1 VREHILERDVPH
13 ERDVEVFSMR
23 GANVTIPLLV
33 EFYHALPQRRANEAD
48 EIWNQRWQTGLE
60 NFKHEALARYNEG
73 TLQRLLDYGTIEGRQ
88 AAVLALSLVG
98 TVRSNEALAALLHDE
113 DVTVRH
119 MAADAMWA
127 IWFRADSPENN
138 QELQRLMQL
147 NPQDPDKIRTGFEAL
162 LKKAPRFAEAYNQ
175 RAVHYFRLGDYQ
187 KSIED
192 CEKVLK
198 LNPFHF
204 GAAGGLAQ
212 CYMKQNKLR
221 SALRAFRRAFRINPN
236 LEGMHQVIRS
246 LERLLG
252 EEGKK

>member
-1 VREHILERDVPH
+1 V
-13 ERDVEVFSMR
+13 S
-23 GANVTIPLLV
+23 IPLLV
-33 EFYHALPQRRANEAD
+33 EFYRALPQRRAKETD
-48 EIWNQRWQTGLE
+48 EIWTQRWQTGLD
-60 NFKHEALARYNEG
+60 NFRQEALARYTEG
-73 TLQRLLDYGTIEGRQ
+73 TLQRLLDYHAVEGRQ

-98 TVRSNEALAALLHDE
+98 TMRSNEALASLLHDE
-113 DVTVRH
+113 DLTVRQ
-119 MAADAMWA
+119 MTADALWA

-138 QELQRLMQL
+138 QELQRLIHL
-147 NPQDPDKIRTGFEAL
+147 NPQEPDKIRTGFEAL

-192 CEKVLK
+192 CEKTLK

-221 SALRAFRRAFRINPN
+221 SALRAFRRAVRINPN

>member
-1 VREHILERDVPH
+1 V
-13 ERDVEVFSMR
+13 S
-23 GANVTIPLLV
+23 IPLLV
-33 EFYHALPQRRANEAD
+33 EFYHALPQRRAKESD
-48 EIWNQRWQTGLE
+48 EIWTQRWQTGLDNYKQE
-60 NFKHEALARYNEG
+60 ILARYNEG
-73 TLQRLLDYGTIEGRQ
+73 TLQRLLDYGSVEARQ
-88 AAVLALSLVG
+88 AAVLALSLIG
-98 TVRSNEALAALLHDE
+98 TMRSNESLAALLHDE
-113 DVTVRH
+113 DLTVRQ
-119 MAADAMWA
+119 MTADTLWA

-138 QELQRLMQL
+138 QELQRLIRV
-147 NPQDPDKIRTGFEAL
+147 NPQETDKLRTGFEAL

-221 SALRAFRRAFRINPN
+221 SALRAFRRAVRINPN
-236 LEGMHQVIRS
+236 LDGMHQVIRS